1 MTDIRRQLGDH
12 IIGVA
17 HVGFVV
23 ADLELALDDFRRL
36 YGLDESAI
44 RREPAADVETLTRFA
59 FFEIGGQE
67 FELIEPCSEEFK
79 QQLLG
84 MPSGGGGINHVAW
97 LVTDIEGAL
106 ECLAQVAIYPGHVTP
121 DGVVNIGAKK
131 MVYLDPDTTGGLV
144 VELIEHVGDIAAH
157 AK

>member
-1 MTDIRRQLGDH
+1 MTDIRQQLGDH

-23 ADLELALDDFRRL
+23 ADLELALDNFRRL
-36 YGLDESAI
+36 YGLKESAI
-44 RREPAADVETLTRFA
+44 RREPAEGAEALTRFA
-59 FFEIGGQE
+59 FFQIGGQE
-67 FELIEPCSEEFK
+67 FELIEPCSEEFRK
-79 QQLLG
+79 VLLG

-106 ECLAQVAIYPGHVTP
+106 ECLAQVGIYPGHVTP

-131 MVYLDPDTTGGLV
+131 MVYLDPGTTGGLV
-144 VELIEHVGDIAAH
+144 VELIEKIGDPSAD